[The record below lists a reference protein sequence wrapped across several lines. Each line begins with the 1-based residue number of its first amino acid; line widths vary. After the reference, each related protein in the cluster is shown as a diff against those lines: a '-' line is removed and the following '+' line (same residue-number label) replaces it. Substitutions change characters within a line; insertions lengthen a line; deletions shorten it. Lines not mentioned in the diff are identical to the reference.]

1 MEEEKKA
8 EEIEQTE
15 PVEEEGTQKE
25 KLKNVFLYK
34 NFSLAFFGALVS
46 NLGATLYSFAV
57 SFYILELTGNNA
69 FIQGLYLAVGGIIYA
84 YLYVVEF
91 LYGNTA
97 LVALRHFF
105 HVVFKAL

>member
-15 PVEEEGTQKE
+15 PVEEQGEQKE

-46 NLGATLYSFAV
+46 NLGATLYSFLLESQAAELAARMNAME
-57 SFYILELTGNNA
+57 SASKNWSILMRTTIVYRFE
-69 FIQGLYLAVGGIIYA
+69 
-84 YLYVVEF
+84 
-91 LYGNTA
+91 
-97 LVALRHFF
+97 
-105 HVVFKAL
+105 KACKDTQN